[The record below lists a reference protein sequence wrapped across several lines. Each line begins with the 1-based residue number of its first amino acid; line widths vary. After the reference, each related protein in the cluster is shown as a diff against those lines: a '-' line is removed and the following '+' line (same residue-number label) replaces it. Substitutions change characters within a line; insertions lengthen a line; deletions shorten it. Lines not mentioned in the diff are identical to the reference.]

1 MAMTVGVVFAQRR
14 LRSQD
19 IHCIHPSVINVCGVL
34 NVVCFDKTG
43 TLTEDGLNLWGVI
56 PSLNG
61 RFADPQFEPSELPRG
76 PLLESMAACHSLT
89 LIENVLSGDPL
100 DLQMFQSTK
109 WVSQFINQLISSLIR
124 AMGAYLPSRYASI
137 DFIGI
142 SQARAVSILL
152 FSKNVCYVTFELKVP
167 SDFHSV
173 LLEYTREGYRVL
185 ALAWRPLKTSYTR
198 MLKINRERAE
208 QGLLF
213 LGLLVMENRLKPE
226 SAPVIRV
233 LRNANIRPVMVTGRH
248 FCSSGDNMLTAVS
261 VARDCEM
268 IDELDRIV
276 IVSAKPP
283 STSSTA
289 IINPSTTTQVPSNG
303 NSQNGTEVG
312 FVANR
317 FTTSSAAY
325 GLPAECL
332 PEQNSE
338 PLVEFHYAEDLHKPV
353 TEVTTTDGV
362 SSRHWQ
368 THDRRTTAHVL
379 PGLRRDKRPKIGWPR
394 RHAQHSIA

>member
-1 MAMTVGVVFAQRR
+1 MRCTMFVAKFAKIFQ
-14 LRSQD
+14 
-19 IHCIHPSVINVCGVL
+19 HCSSSYVSSVSP
-34 NVVCFDKTG
+34 
-43 TLTEDGLNLWGVI
+43 EDPCLF
-56 PSLNG
+56 
-61 RFADPQFEPSELPRG
+61 RY
-76 PLLESMAACHSLT
+76 
-89 LIENVLSGDPL
+89 
-100 DLQMFQSTK
+100 
-109 WVSQFINQLISSLIR
+109 SSLK
-124 AMGAYLPSRYASI
+124 MLNASI
-137 DFIGI
+137 MYII
-142 SQARAVSILL
+142 
-152 FSKNVCYVTFELKVP
+152 FE
-167 SDFHSV
+167 F
-173 LLEYTREGYRVL
+173 
-185 ALAWRPLKTSYTR
+185 
-198 MLKINRERAE
+198 AE
-208 QGLLF
+208 
-213 LGLLVMENRLKPE
+213 
-226 SAPVIRV
+226 
-233 LRNANIRPVMVTGRH
+233 GRH

-394 RHAQHSIA
+394 KHAQHSIAWVLFHGTVEVRDNWAMPYGHKSAFCSPINDLSYFRSARARWTIRLSLHSWHLNPSSIS